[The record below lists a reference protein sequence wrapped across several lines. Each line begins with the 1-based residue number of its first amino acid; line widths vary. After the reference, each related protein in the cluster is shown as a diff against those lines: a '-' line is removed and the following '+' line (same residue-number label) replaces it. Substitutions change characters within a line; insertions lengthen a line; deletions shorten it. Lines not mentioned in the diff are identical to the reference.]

1 MIAAAVVALAGC
13 EGPAGVRVQV
23 VRELRSDVEREMRPI
38 VPLDSSR
45 ALVEGNSAFA
55 VDLYRSVA
63 ARPGNVFC
71 SPYSVS
77 LAMAMLYGGAR
88 GDTEQQIAE
97 GMHFTLPQEDLHP
110 AWNGLD
116 LALQDPSAAT
126 GMSLEVVSSIWGA
139 NDLSIRDEYLDLLAL
154 DYGAGLGLLD
164 FAGDP
169 EGARATINAWV
180 SDRTHGRIVDL
191 LPATAVTDDTRFVL
205 TNAIWFEGDWANPFE
220 ATETEDETFT
230 RNDGSTVEV
239 PMMSRLGG
247 YAYAEGDDYQA
258 IELPYEGRTASMVLV
273 LPADLG
279 ALEQDLDAGAL
290 DAIVS
295 SLEPAQVQLGVPRF
309 SFESRFDLLN
319 ALGDL
324 GMTDLDDLG
333 GISSEPL
340 LVDAAQHQAFVAVDE
355 EGTEAAAAT
364 AIGGAGAAAPG
375 DDPIREMRLD
385 RPFLFFIRDV
395 ATGTILFLGRVVD
408 PS

>member
-1 MIAAAVVALAGC
+1 
-13 EGPAGVRVQV
+13 
-23 VRELRSDVEREMRPI
+23 
-38 VPLDSSR
+38 
-45 ALVEGNSAFA
+45 
-55 VDLYRSVA
+55 
-63 ARPGNVFC
+63 
-71 SPYSVS
+71 
-77 LAMAMLYGGAR
+77 
-88 GDTEQQIAE
+88 
-97 GMHFTLPQEDLHP
+97 
-110 AWNGLD
+110 
-116 LALQDPSAAT
+116 
-126 GMSLEVVSSIWGA
+126 
-139 NDLSIRDEYLDLLAL
+139 
-154 DYGAGLGLLD
+154 
-164 FAGDP
+164 
-169 EGARATINAWV
+169 
-180 SDRTHGRIVDL
+180 
-191 LPATAVTDDTRFVL
+191 
-205 TNAIWFEGDWANPFE
+205 
-220 ATETEDETFT
+220 
-230 RNDGSTVEV
+230 
-239 PMMSRLGG
+239 
-247 YAYAEGDDYQA
+247 
-258 IELPYEGRTASMVLV
+258 MVLV

-319 ALGDL
+319 ALGEL

-375 DDPIREMRLD
+375 EDPIREMRLD

>member
-1 MIAAAVVALAGC
+1 MIAAAIVALAAC

-63 ARPGNVFC
+63 ARSGNVFC

-77 LAMAMLYGGAR
+77 LAMALLYGGAR

-116 LALQDPSAAT
+116 LALQDPSRAT

-180 SDRTHGRIVDL
+180 SDRTHGHIVDL

-205 TNAIWFEGDWANPFE
+205 TSAIWFEGDWASPFE

-230 RNDGSTVEV
+230 RSDGSTVEV

-247 YAYAEGDDYQA
+247 YAYTEGDDHQA

-319 ALGDL
+319 ALGEL
-324 GMTDLDDLG
+324 GMTELDDLG

-364 AIGGAGAAAPG
+364 AIGGAGAAAPSE
-375 DDPIREMRLD
+375 DPIREMRLD